1 MVIGTYSLTA
11 AVRARVTAG
20 EQRGDNDP
28 TGASP
33 HSLPPR
39 REELVRH
46 LARRQRPV
54 EQVDMPDRARSD

>member
-1 MVIGTYSLTA
+1 MIGTYSLTA
-11 AVRARVTAG
+11 AVRARLTAG

-46 LARRQRPV
+46 LAGRQRPV